1 MPVVD
6 VVVVVVVAN
15 VATHQNDLF
24 SVYLHYKQ
32 HFSSCLFAA
41 FVVATITTTIT
52 RETATTTTIYFPFM
66 LLAWSALDKV
76 LYLI

>member
-41 FVVATITTTIT
+41 FVVATIT
-52 RETATTTTIYFPFM
+52 RETATTTTTIYFPFM